1 MAMLKTLNRKIIGDW
16 KTHWKRFFAAWIVVT
31 MGVAFYGAFYPA
43 GKSLLTSIYATYDQ
57 LAYMDFQVS
66 VERAPA
72 EIVKQ
77 IRDIEGVTA
86 ADGRIVVE
94 SGIQLDPVQ
103 ASLTSLR
110 LISVPDTGAATVN
123 LNDIPAGRSI
133 QAVNEILLLKRFAD
147 YHHIQPGDAVTL
159 WINGQPHRLKVAGL
173 AFNPEYLVAGRSR
186 EAPFP
191 APSAFGVAW
200 IGEAALAELVG
211 MQGQV
216 NSVVVRLDG
225 ESETVSP
232 ALRARVRS
240 ELETIFKDYSSLIIL
255 EREQTASGGVIQANA
270 QGNFQTMAM
279 FSAMFLIAALSI
291 TAILLGRLIE
301 SERQRIGTLRALGV
315 TRRELVMHYLSFG
328 LLIGIIGGAMG
339 SVLGYFISFVTIT
352 PFVDA
357 IAGGYLPGYVNT
369 PQIPFI
375 LLGFGIAVAATTL
388 AGAYP
393 AWRESGTPPGIALR
407 PPMPH
412 TPNVLSQASLQ
423 FLPISLRQTFR
434 NILRTPGRSAATAVG
449 IMIGTVMVFASLSL
463 LDSMNFSFGSYFD
476 SNQYDLQVM
485 ISSLVLGDDLENQIV
500 TADGVD
506 SAQAALFGPITA
518 HGSTRDLDTLAYVL
532 NENNPFIAP
541 TLLEG
546 EPVFSSQD
554 GVWIGHNLA
563 RVLDVRVGDVLTLS
577 ALGKERQAKV
587 LGIVS
592 QAFGSPVFI
601 PRSLFTQWTP
611 GGVFPVNMALVR
623 VLDGKTTMARDAL
636 ADVSGVVSVG
646 DYRAFVQDIQDYLAF
661 WRVNSWAFAIC
672 GIVLTLA
679 VIVNTV
685 SANLHEQQNDIA
697 ILRSLGVTQREIVAS
712 VLTELLVLA
721 IVGVAFGVPIGREV
735 GFYMAH
741 SVDMEFYGLFALL
754 QPVSIPLGVVAI
766 LMIVGLATVPG
777 LKSAFKIDLGLVSK
791 GQSV

>member
-1 MAMLKTLNRKIIGDW
+1 MLKTLNRKIIGDW
-16 KTHWKRFFAAWIVVT
+16 KAHWKRFFAAWIVVT

-43 GKSLLTSIYATYDQ
+43 GKSLLTAIYATYDQ
-57 LAYMDFQVS
+57 LAYMDFQVN
-66 VERAPA
+66 VAHAPA

-77 IRDIEGVTA
+77 IRNIEGVAA
-86 ADGRIVVE
+86 ADGRIVAE
-94 SGIQLDPVQ
+94 SGIQLDPAQ
-103 ASLTSLR
+103 SSLTNLR

-123 LNDIPAGRSI
+123 INDIPAGRGI
-133 QAVNEILLLKRFAD
+133 QAANEILLLKRFAD
-147 YHHIQPGDAVTL
+147 YHHIQPGDSVTL
-159 WINGQPHRLKVAGL
+159 WINGQSHRFEVAGL
-173 AFNPEYLVAGRSR
+173 VFNPEYLVAGRSR
-186 EAPFP
+186 EMPFP

-200 IGEAALAELVG
+200 VGQTALAELVG

-216 NSVVVRLDG
+216 NSVVVRLAG
-225 ESETVSP
+225 ASETVSP
-232 ALRARVRS
+232 ALRAQVRR
-240 ELETIFKDYSSLIIL
+240 ELETIFKDYASLSIL

-279 FSAMFLIAALSI
+279 FSAMFLMAALAI

-315 TRRELVMHYLSFG
+315 TRRELVLHYLSFG
-328 LLIGIIGGAMG
+328 LLIGIIGGAVG

-375 LLGFGIAVAATTL
+375 LLGFGITVAATTL

-407 PPMPH
+407 PAMPS
-412 TPNVLSQASLQ
+412 TPNALSRISLK
-423 FLPISLRQTFR
+423 FLPLSLRQTFR
-434 NILRTPGRSAATAVG
+434 NILRAPERSAATAAG
-449 IMIGTVMVFASLSL
+449 IMVGTVMVFASLSL
-463 LDSMNFSFGSYFD
+463 LDSMNFSFDSYFA
-476 SNQYDLQVM
+476 SNQYDLQV
-485 ISSLVLGDDLENQIV
+485 LVGTLVPGEALEKQIATV
-500 TADGVD
+500 DGVA
-506 SAQAALFGPITA
+506 SAQAALFGPITVR
-518 HGSTRDLDTLAYVL
+518 GSTRDLDTLAYVL
-532 NENNPFIAP
+532 DENNPYIAP
-541 TLLEG
+541 TILDG
-546 EPVFSSQD
+546 KPAFSSPD

-563 RVLDVRVGDVLTLS
+563 RVLNVRVGDMLKLS
-577 ALGKERQAKV
+577 AMDKERQAKV

-611 GGVFPVNMALVR
+611 GGVFPVNTALVR
-623 VLDGKTTMARDAL
+623 VSDGKTAKARDAL
-636 ADVSGVVSVG
+636 ANVPGVISVL
-646 DYRAFVQDIQDYLAF
+646 DYRAFVKDIQDYLAF
-661 WRVNSWAFAIC
+661 WKVNSWAFAIC

-685 SANLHEQQNDIA
+685 SANLHEQQTDLA

-721 IVGVAFGVPIGREV
+721 AVGVTLGVPIGREV

-741 SVDMEFYGLFALL
+741 TVDMEFYGLFALL
-754 QPVSIPLGVVAI
+754 QPASIPLGVVVI
-766 LMIVGLATVPG
+766 LMIVVLAAVPG
-777 LKSAFKIDLGLVSK
+777 LKSAFKSDLGLVSK

>member
-1 MAMLKTLNRKIIGDW
+1 MTMLKTLNRKIIGDW
-16 KTHWKRFFAAWIVVT
+16 KAHWKRFFAAWIVVT

-66 VERAPA
+66 VDRAPA

-94 SGIQLDPVQ
+94 SGILLDPAQ
-103 ASLTSLR
+103 SSLTNLR
-110 LISVPDTGAATVN
+110 LISVPDSGAATVN
-123 LNDIPAGRSI
+123 LNDIPAGHSI
-133 QAVNEILLLKRFAD
+133 QSTNEILLLKRFAD
-147 YHHIQPGDAVTL
+147 YHHIQPGDAVTF
-159 WINGQPHRLKVAGL
+159 WINGQAHHFKVAGL
-173 AFNPEYLVAGRSR
+173 IFNPEYLVAGRSR

-216 NSVVVRLDG
+216 NSVAVRLAG

-240 ELETIFKDYSSLIIL
+240 EMEAIFQGYANLIIL

-279 FSAMFLIAALSI
+279 FSAMFLMAALAI

-328 LLIGIIGGAMG
+328 LWIGISGGIVG

-375 LLGFGIAVAATTL
+375 LLGFGIAVTATTL

-412 TPNVLSQASLQ
+412 TPNALSRISLK
-423 FLPISLRQTFR
+423 FLPLSLRQTFR

-449 IMIGTVMVFASLSL
+449 IMVGTVMVFASLSL
-463 LDSMNFSFGSYFD
+463 LDSMNFSFDSYFD
-476 SNQYDLQVM
+476 SNQYDLQVI
-485 ISSLVLGDDLENQIV
+485 ISTLVPAEELEKQIAA
-500 TADGVD
+500 ADGVD
-506 SAQAALFGPITA
+506 SAQAALFGPIRVR
-518 HGSTRDLDTLAYVL
+518 GLTRDLDTLAYVL
-532 NENNPFIAP
+532 DESNPFIAP
-541 TLLEG
+541 TLLKG
-546 EPVFSSQD
+546 QAAFSSQE

-563 RVLDVRVGDVLTLS
+563 RVLDVRVGDMLTLA
-577 ALGKERQAKV
+577 ALGKERRAKV

-611 GGVFPVNMALVR
+611 GGVFPVNTALVR
-623 VLDGKTTMARDAL
+623 VPDEKTATARDTL
-636 ADVSGVVSVG
+636 AKVPGVVSVG
-646 DYRAFVQDIQDYLAF
+646 DYRAFVKDIRDYLAF
-661 WRVNSWAFAIC
+661 WLVNSWAFAIC
-672 GIVLTLA
+672 GMVLTLA

-685 SANLHEQQNDIA
+685 SANLHEQQTDLA
-697 ILRSLGVTQREIVAS
+697 ILRSLGVTRREIVAS

-721 IVGVAFGVPIGREV
+721 AVGIAIGVPIGRGV

-741 SVDMEFYGLFALL
+741 TVDMEFYGLFALL

-766 LMIVGLATVPG
+766 LMIVLLATVPG

>member
-1 MAMLKTLNRKIIGDW
+1 MLKTLNRKIIGDW
-16 KTHWKRFFAAWIVVT
+16 KAHWKRFFAAWIVVT

-57 LAYMDFQVS
+57 LAYMDFVVS
-66 VERAPA
+66 MDQAPA

-77 IRDIEGVTA
+77 VRKIKGVSA

-94 SGIQLDPVQ
+94 SGIQLDPAQ
-103 ASLTSLR
+103 SSLTNLR
-110 LISVPDTGAATVN
+110 LISVPDKGAATVN
-123 LNDIPAGRSI
+123 RSDIPTGRGI
-133 QAVNEILLLKRFAD
+133 QAADEILLLKRFAD
-147 YHHIQPGDAVTL
+147 YHHIKPGDFVKL
-159 WINGQPHRLKVAGL
+159 WINGAPHEFKVAGL

-186 EAPFP
+186 EMPFP

-200 IGEAALAELVG
+200 IGEAALTELIKMPG
-211 MQGQV
+211 HI

-225 ESETVSP
+225 ESETVSS
-232 ALRARVRS
+232 ALRAQVRR
-240 ELETIFKDYSSLIIL
+240 ELEPIFKDYASLTIL

-279 FSAMFLIAALSI
+279 FSAMFLMASLAI

-315 TRRELVMHYLSFG
+315 TRLELVLHYLSFG
-328 LLIGIIGGAMG
+328 LLIGLIGGSVG
-339 SVLGYFISFVTIT
+339 SVLGYFISFGTIT

-375 LLGFGIAVAATTL
+375 LLGFGLTVVATTL
-388 AGAYP
+388 AGAAP

-407 PPMPH
+407 PAMPS
-412 TPNVLSQASLQ
+412 TPNALSRISLK
-423 FLPISLRQTFR
+423 FLPLSLRQTFR
-434 NILRTPGRSAATAVG
+434 NILRTPGRSAATAAG
-449 IMIGTVMVFASLSL
+449 IMVGTVMVFASLSL
-463 LDSMNFSFGSYFD
+463 LDSMNFSFDSYFA
-476 SNQYDLQVM
+476 SNQYDLQVLVGN
-485 ISSLVLGDDLENQIV
+485 LVLGDDLQKQV
-500 TADGVD
+500 TTVNGVD
-506 SAQAALFGPITA
+506 SAQVALFGPITVRGA
-518 HGSTRDLDTLAYVL
+518 SRDLDTLAYVL
-532 NENNPFIAP
+532 DESKPFIMP
-541 TLLEG
+541 GLLEG
-546 EPVFSSQD
+546 EAAFSGKN

-563 RVLDVRVGDVLTLS
+563 RVLNVHVGDMLKLS
-577 ALGKERQAKV
+577 AMDQERQAKV

-611 GGVFPVNMALVR
+611 GGVFPVNTALVR
-623 VLDGKTTMARDAL
+623 VSAGKTAKARDAL
-636 ADVSGVVSVG
+636 ANVPGVVSVL
-646 DYRAFVQDIQDYLAF
+646 DYRAFVKDTQDYLAF
-661 WRVNSWAFAIC
+661 WKVNSWAFAIC

-685 SANLHEQQNDIA
+685 SANLHEQQTDLA

-741 SVDMEFYGLFALL
+741 TVDMEFYGLFALL

-766 LMIVGLATVPG
+766 LMIVVLATVPG
-777 LKSAFKIDLGLVSK
+777 LKSAFRIDLGLVSK

>member
-1 MAMLKTLNRKIIGDW
+1 
-16 KTHWKRFFAAWIVVT
+16 

-57 LAYMDFQVS
+57 LAYMDFQVNA
-66 VERAPA
+66 EHAPA

-77 IRDIEGVTA
+77 IRDIKGVTA

-94 SGIQLDPVQ
+94 SGIQLDPTQ
-103 ASLTSLR
+103 ASLTDLR
-110 LISVPDTGAATVN
+110 LISVPGAGAATVN
-123 LNDIPAGRSI
+123 LNDIPAGHSI
-133 QAVNEILLLKRFAD
+133 QSANEILLLKRFAD
-147 YHHIQPGDAVTL
+147 YHHIKTGDSVTL
-159 WINGQPHRLKVAGL
+159 WINGQPHHFKVAGL

-186 EAPFP
+186 EMPFP

-200 IGEAALAELVG
+200 VSETAMAELVG

-216 NSVVVRLDG
+216 NSVVVRLAG

-232 ALRARVRS
+232 ALRAQVRS
-240 ELETIFKDYSSLIIL
+240 ELETIFKDYAGLTIL

-279 FSAMFLIAALSI
+279 FSAMFLMAALAI

-315 TRRELVMHYLSFG
+315 TRRELVLHYLSFG
-328 LLIGIIGGAMG
+328 LLIGIIGGGVG
-339 SVLGYFISFVTIT
+339 SVLGYFISFITIT

-375 LLGFGIAVAATTL
+375 LLGFGVTVAATTL

-393 AWRESGTPPGIALR
+393 AWRESATPPGIALR

-412 TPNVLSQASLQ
+412 TPNALSRISLK
-423 FLPISLRQTFR
+423 FLPLSLRQTFR
-434 NILRTPGRSAATAVG
+434 NILRTPGRSAATAAG
-449 IMIGTVMVFASLSL
+449 IMVGTVMVFASLSL
-463 LDSMNFSFGSYFD
+463 LDSMNFSFDSYFS
-476 SNQYDLQVM
+476 SNHYDLQV
-485 ISSLVLGDDLENQIV
+485 LVSTLVPGEELEKQIA

-506 SAQAALFGPITA
+506 SAQTALFGPITVR
-518 HGSTRDLDTLAYVL
+518 GSTRDLDTLAYVL
-532 NENNPFIAP
+532 DESNPFIMP

-546 EPVFSSQD
+546 EPAFSSRD

-563 RVLDVRVGDVLTLS
+563 RVLDVGVGDMLTLS
-577 ALGKERQAKV
+577 AMGKERQAKV

-601 PRSLFTQWTP
+601 PRSLFTRWTP
-611 GGVFPVNMALVR
+611 GGVFPVNTALVR
-623 VLDGKTTMARDAL
+623 VSTGKTAKAHDAL
-636 ADVSGVVSVG
+636 ANVPGVVSVL
-646 DYRAFVQDIQDYLAF
+646 DYRAFVKNIQDYLAF

-672 GIVLTLA
+672 GILLTLA

-685 SANLHEQQNDIA
+685 SANLHEQQTDLA
-697 ILRSLGVTQREIVAS
+697 ILRSLGVTQLEIVAS
-712 VLTELLVLA
+712 VLIELLILA
-721 IVGVAFGVPIGREV
+721 VVGVALGVPIGREV
-735 GFYMAH
+735 GFYMVH
-741 SVDMEFYGLFALL
+741 TVDMEFYGMFALL
-754 QPVSIPLGVVAI
+754 QPVSIPIGVVAI
-766 LMIVGLATVPG
+766 LMIVVLATVPG